1 MDEDAAGCKA
11 DTAAGTLGDP
21 MATILLVRHGETD
34 WNRSGR
40 VMGTRP
46 VPLNQ
51 NGLTQAARLAI
62 QLTALKTPMLYSSPV
77 ARARQTADILSST
90 LHVPVVEE
98 PGLAEIG
105 VGEWE
110 GRYWNEFEGDPA
122 RVNYYRL
129 PEEAR
134 PPGGETLGE
143 ARRRAVAS
151 VQRAVESAGS
161 GPAILVTHA
170 DIVKAIVAHYLEAP
184 LQTMRHMQIGH
195 ASVTAFAIDDSSAT
209 LLCLNAQPDLAWL
222 R

>member
-1 MDEDAAGCKA
+1 
-11 DTAAGTLGDP
+11 

-51 NGLTQAARLAI
+51 HGLTQAARLAL

-77 ARARQTADILSST
+77 ARARQTADILAST
-90 LHVPVVEE
+90 LRVAVVEE
-98 PGLAEIG
+98 PGLSEVG

-110 GRYWNEFEGDPA
+110 GRYWSEFEGDPA
-122 RVNYYRL
+122 RIKYYRL

-134 PPGGETLGE
+134 PPGGEALGE
-143 ARRRAVAS
+143 VQRRAVSS
-151 VQRAVESAGS
+151 VQRAVREAQSQPAQS
-161 GPAILVTHA
+161 AILVTHA
-170 DIVKAIVAHYLEAP
+170 DVVKAIVAHYLEAP

-195 ASVTAFAIDDSSAT
+195 ASVTAFTIEASSAT
-209 LLCLNAQPDLAWL
+209 LLCLNAQSDLAWL

>member
-1 MDEDAAGCKA
+1 
-11 DTAAGTLGDP
+11 

-51 NGLTQAARLAI
+51 QGLTQAARLALE
-62 QLTALKTPMLYSSPV
+62 LTALESPTLYSSPV
-77 ARARQTADILSST
+77 LRTRQTADILAST
-90 LHVPVVEE
+90 LRLSVVEE
-98 PGLAEIG
+98 PGLSEIG

-122 RVNYYRL
+122 RINYYRL

-143 ARRRAVAS
+143 VQRRAVAS
-151 VQRAVESAGS
+151 VQRASRLAAS
-161 GPAILVTHA
+161 RPAILVTHA
-170 DIVKAIVAHYLEAP
+170 DVVKAIVAHYLEAP

-195 ASVTAFAIDDSSAT
+195 ASVTALAIDDSSAT
-209 LLCLNAQPDLAWL
+209 LLCLNSLPDLGWL

>member
-1 MDEDAAGCKA
+1 MDEGPAGCKGGDAAGPV
-11 DTAAGTLGDP
+11 GDP

-51 NGLTQAARLAI
+51 NGLTQAAQLAI
-62 QLTALKTPMLYSSPV
+62 QLTALNRPRLYSSPV
-77 ARARQTADILSST
+77 ARARQTADILAST
-90 LHVPVVEE
+90 LRVAVVEE
-98 PGLAEIG
+98 PGLSEIG

-110 GRYWNEFEGDPA
+110 GRYWSEFEGDPA

-134 PPGGETLGE
+134 PPGGEALGE
-143 ARRRAVAS
+143 VQRRAVAS
-151 VQRAVESAGS
+151 VQRAVREAHAQS
-161 GPAILVTHA
+161 AILVTHA
-170 DIVKAIVAHYLEAP
+170 DVVKAIVAHYLEAP

-195 ASVTAFAIDDSSAT
+195 ASVTAFSIDEASTT